1 MKEFINICQGGVSVR
16 DYSLKFNKLSKYAPS
31 LVSNPRDKMSH
42 FLTGVF
48 KVLVEEY
55 RLSMLH
61 AQQVEYRRLNT
72 MSREAKKAISY
83 EGCSSKG
90 RLDIYDNPR
99 FKKSFLILFLKYFQ
113 RLVIIGCPTLSF
125 KREHILS
132 HQDRSQLVE
141 SVAGTIIVISLFG

>member
-42 FLTGVF
+42 FLIGVF

-55 RLSMLH
+55 HFAMLH

-72 MSREAKKAISY
+72 MSREAKKAMSY

-99 FKKSFLILFLKYFQ
+99 FKKEVSNPVPKIFPKARDYRVSNPQFQ
-113 RLVIIGCPTLSF
+113 
-125 KREHILS
+125 K
-132 HQDRSQLVE
+132 
-141 SVAGTIIVISLFG
+141 GTHTISPR